1 MDGKSCSLGKVL
13 MAFWLLFVPALSGA
27 ATAPEAPARGA
38 AEQPGRERLIEVARE
53 IMEGA
58 GLCSL
63 VTLDAD
69 GHPQA
74 RIMDAFAPDEEMVV
88 WMGTNRRSR
97 KVEQIRSDPR
107 VTLFYF
113 DAGSMSYVTVLGTA
127 ELVDDPEE
135 KSRRWKEGWEE
146 HYPGDRENYLLIRVV
161 PTRVEVVSSAND
173 VVGDPVTWTPR
184 AFEFPLEREDRH
196 Q

>member
-1 MDGKSCSLGKVL
+1 MNTKSCSLEKVL
-13 MAFWLLFVPALSGA
+13 MTFLLLFAPALCGGTA
-27 ATAPEAPARGA
+27 AQEAP
-38 AEQPGRERLIEVARE
+38 EQPGRERLIAVSRE

-63 VTLDAD
+63 ITLGAN
-69 GHPQA
+69 GQPQA

-113 DAGSMSYVTVLGTA
+113 DSGSMSYVTLLGIA
-127 ELVDDPEE
+127 HLVDDPEE
-135 KSRRWKEGWEE
+135 KSRRWKESWEE
-146 HYPGDRENYLLIRVV
+146 HYPGDREDYLLIRVV
-161 PTRVEVVSSAND
+161 PTRLEVVSSAND
-173 VVGDPVTWTPR
+173 ILGDPVTWAPR
-184 AFEFPLEREDRH
+184 SVEFAAAVSTD
-196 Q
+196 